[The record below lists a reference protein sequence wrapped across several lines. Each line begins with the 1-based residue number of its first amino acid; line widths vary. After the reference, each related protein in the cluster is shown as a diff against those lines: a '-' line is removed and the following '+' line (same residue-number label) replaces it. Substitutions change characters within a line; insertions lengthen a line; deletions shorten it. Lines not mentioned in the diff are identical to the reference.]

1 MRDLNFIRGRWRRKQ
16 LIYIVTDF
24 AFMGVV
30 AFVLMFSISIIF
42 SWSSDEDI
50 RVKNYLQ
57 TQISK
62 LNKQAS
68 EYRTVKEQR
77 DNLLDISS
85 DLANIK
91 ASQYYILL
99 GIEKISRAVT
109 DQLYITNMNYVT
121 SSDILILNGE
131 VRDLKLLS
139 VFMKNFEIEFLVKKV
154 ELKSLGSEKNGQRS
168 FSLEFKF
175 GEDNVF
181 KGDSVSMS
189 RNFERYWINHE
200 TNKIVT
206 IAFVSEEYGGEDEN

>member
-1 MRDLNFIRGRWRRKQ
+1 MRNLNFIRGRWRRKQ

-24 AFMGVV
+24 AFLGFI
-30 AFVLMFSISIIF
+30 AFALMFSLSVVF

-50 RVKNYLQ
+50 KVKNYLQ

-68 EYRTVKEQR
+68 EYRDVKKQR
-77 DNLLDISS
+77 DKLLDMSS

-99 GIEKISRAVT
+99 GVEKISRAIT

-121 SSDILILNGE
+121 SSDTLILNGE

-139 VFMKNFEIEFLVKKV
+139 VFMKNLEIEFRVDKV

-175 GEDNVF
+175 GEDNAF
-181 KGDSVSMS
+181 KGDSV
-189 RNFERYWINHE
+189 R
-200 TNKIVT
+200 
-206 IAFVSEEYGGEDEN
+206 